1 MLRSLAIGI
10 VALLVLVPCASA
22 ATTSSARAALEM
34 RLPEAKLTNVTL
46 ADALDFLRDIGGAN
60 IIVDWKALDA
70 LNIGKD
76 TPININLHSVRLAKV
91 LSLVLSEAAPGDL
104 LTFYVDENVI
114 QITSRAEADKKLIV
128 IVYNVMDLLAEQ
140 DPFEP
145 LQLSDTFL
153 SSGGPQVQGGSG
165 TGGNTSATIF
175 SGNAG
180 TATTITKQEEADK
193 LIKLIETII
202 RPDIW
207 KTNGGVADI
216 EYYNGNLIVSAPRSI
231 QEAIGGPVD

>member
-1 MLRSLAIGI
+1 MLRSSLIGI
-10 VALLVLVPCASA
+10 VALLMLAPCAGA
-22 ATTSSARAALEM
+22 ASTARAALDT

-46 ADALDFLRDIGGAN
+46 SDALDFLRDIGGIN
-60 IIVDWKALDA
+60 ILVDWKALDA

-76 TPININLHSVRLAKV
+76 TPININLHSIRLGKV

-104 LTFYVDENVI
+104 LTFYIDENVVE
-114 QITSRAEADKKLIV
+114 ITSRAEADKKLIV
-128 IVYNVMDLLAEQ
+128 IVYNVQDILAQQ
-140 DPFEP
+140 DDFEP

-153 SSGGPQVQGGSG
+153 SQGGPQVQGGSG
-165 TGGNTSATIF
+165 GGGNTSATIF
-175 SGNAG
+175 SGTAG
-180 TATTITKQEEADK
+180 TSTTISKEDEANK
-193 LIKLIETII
+193 LIKLIQTII

-216 EYYNGNLIVSAPRSI
+216 EYYNGNLIVSAPRSV

>member
-1 MLRSLAIGI
+1 MLRSLMISI
-10 VALLVLVPCASA
+10 VALLSLAPCAGA
-22 ATTSSARAALEM
+22 ATTATARAALEM

-70 LNIGKD
+70 LNIGKE

-104 LTFYVDENVI
+104 LTFYVDENII

-128 IVYNVMDLLAEQ
+128 IVYNVEDILAQQE
-140 DPFEP
+140 PFEP
-145 LQLSDTFL
+145 LQISDTFL
-153 SSGGPQVQGGSG
+153 SQGGPQVQGGSG

-175 SGNAG
+175 SGTAG
-180 TATTITKQEEADK
+180 TNTTVSKEDEANK

-207 KTNGGVADI
+207 KDNGGVASI
-216 EYYNGNLIVSAPRSI
+216 EYWNGSLIVSAPRSV
-231 QEAIGGPVD
+231 QEAIGGAVD